1 VTIID
6 RNDRLM
12 HREDD
17 DVTEALDSL
26 FEDEGIDII
35 LNAQVK
41 GVSDRSR
48 KSVRIVMFTHVS
60 VDDFRVVHDSIAGM
74 AMHPPVIVKRDM
86 DYVY

>member
-1 VTIID
+1 
-6 RNDRLM
+6 M

-41 GVSDRSR
+41 GASGGQESQ
-48 KSVRIVMFTHVS
+48 
-60 VDDFRVVHDSIAGM
+60 
-74 AMHPPVIVKRDM
+74 
-86 DYVY
+86 

>member
-1 VTIID
+1 
-6 RNDRLM
+6 M

-41 GVSDRSR
+41 GASGRSGKSR
-48 KSVRIVMFTHVS
+48 KSGAFWQALCRRGQRRPFV
-60 VDDFRVVHDSIAGM
+60 FRDA
-74 AMHPPVIVKRDM
+74 ARTPQRA
-86 DYVY
+86 